1 MDDHVHVTLNS
12 SSITQNPDPSQ
23 GGPMSMIV
31 ISREEMRGEQMCGEG
46 GGKGP
51 VTVTVLAWSAG
62 GR

>member
-1 MDDHVHVTLNS
+1 
-12 SSITQNPDPSQ
+12 
-23 GGPMSMIV
+23 MSMIV